1 MRLGVMWAWKAVVSR
16 NEAIC
21 QTRLADEDKSLSGP
35 EQTEES
41 VHLHGQWKKRKKKM
55 ELLRRSEFSNE
66 RKKSNIFVLFA

>member
-41 VHLHGQWKKRKKKM
+41 VHLHGQWKKKKK
-55 ELLRRSEFSNE
+55 ENGTLE
-66 RKKSNIFVLFA
+66 KI